1 MAQIIPFPYR
11 ASKLAYLPTEDYFEA
26 LLAEALVLET
36 AHNLAP
42 DDEEI
47 LHRLMTAR
55 ALIIALQTE
64 ETAMPSEQPSVTP
77 FDTHARALAGRGAN
91 QDLHLA
97 AYEVAELSRPSRV
110 VERLLEAAIVIGVI
124 LITAL
129 LIAELIYRLSK

>member
-11 ASKLAYLPTEDYFEA
+11 ASKLAYLPTEDYYFA
-26 LLAEALVLET
+26 TLAEALVLET

-42 DDEEI
+42 DDDEI
-47 LHRLMTAR
+47 LSRLLTAR
-55 ALIIALQTE
+55 ALLIALE
-64 ETAMPSEQPSVTP
+64 PEKPAMPSEQPQMPYDS
-77 FDTHARALAGRGAN
+77 HARALAGRGAN

-97 AYEVAELSRPSRV
+97 AYEVAELSSPNRIA
-110 VERLLEAAIVIGVI
+110 ERLLEAAVIVGVI